1 MGNNSF
7 TILPMSR
14 RFSLEPGGV
23 YTGKVTVVNPA
34 DATENFAYKVSVTP
48 YSVMGRDYTVDL
60 ATENNRS
67 MIAKW
72 IEIDEPTG
80 EIAPNES
87 KDVEFTITVPED
99 VPAGGQYAA
108 ITVASD
114 DSLESNEGV
123 AVQSVFEMASII
135 YGSVAGE
142 TKRSGDI
149 LENYVPGFSVV
160 VPVKLR
166 AVLQNEG
173 NIHEDATFIVQVSNA
188 FTGTVILPTEGDD
201 GIYNEVVMPETTRD
215 VERNVSNLPS
225 IGVMKI
231 SQTIYYNGKVETKE
245 KNVIICPIWFLAL
258 VLLTLASIITAIVM
272 TVKRHKKKKKSYI

>member
-7 TILPMSR
+7 TILPMSQ
-14 RFSLEPGGV
+14 RFSLEPGEV

-67 MIAKW
+67 MITKW
-72 IEIDEPTG
+72 IKIDEPTG

-173 NIHEDATFIVQVSNA
+173 NIHEDATFIIQVSNA

-225 IGVMKI
+225 IGIMKI

>member
-7 TILPMSR
+7 TILPMSQ
-14 RFSLEPGGV
+14 RFSLEPGEV

-48 YSVMGRDYTVDL
+48 YSVIGRDYTVDL

-67 MIAKW
+67 MITKW
-72 IEIDEPTG
+72 IKIDEPTG

-123 AVQSVFEMASII
+123 AVQNVFEMASII

-142 TKRSGDI
+142 TKRGGDI
-149 LENYVPGFSVV
+149 LENYVPGFSAV

-173 NIHEDATFIVQVSNA
+173 NIHEDATFIIQVSNA
-188 FTGTVILPTEGDD
+188 FNGTVILPTEGDD

>member
-7 TILPMSR
+7 TILPMSQ
-14 RFSLEPGGV
+14 RFSLEPGEV

-67 MIAKW
+67 MITKW
-72 IEIDEPTG
+72 IKIDEPTG

-142 TKRSGDI
+142 TKRGGDI
-149 LENYVPGFSVV
+149 LENYVPGFSAV

-173 NIHEDATFIVQVSNA
+173 NIHEDATFIIQVSNA
-188 FTGTVILPTEGDD
+188 FNGTVILPTEGDD